1 MAISALNIN
10 IEDSRFVKNGNTV
23 LNGLLDY
30 YSNGKFSHT
39 KNGGYNHM
47 ATEQGFCALT
57 AYYRSLTIMNG
68 FYDMADGISY
78 QKVSKKVLEKKKTAA
93 SKTKTTKT
101 VKKTTKKSTKKNTSK
116 STVSDKDK
124 EEITSVKNN
133 KKSSSSNKKSNKN
146 TKTKSTKNSKSKT
159 NKKVK
164 KSNKKVKKS
173 NKKEE
178 SETTVKNQKIIQV
191 MMQKSEKKKLRL
203 MM

>member
-47 ATEQGFCALT
+47 ASEQGFCALT

-78 QKVSKKVLEKKKTAA
+78 QKVSKKFLKKRRLPLP
-93 SKTKTTKT
+93 
-101 VKKTTKKSTKKNTSK
+101 
-116 STVSDKDK
+116 
-124 EEITSVKNN
+124 
-133 KKSSSSNKKSNKN
+133 
-146 TKTKSTKNSKSKT
+146 
-159 NKKVK
+159 
-164 KSNKKVKKS
+164 
-173 NKKEE
+173 
-178 SETTVKNQKIIQV
+178 
-191 MMQKSEKKKLRL
+191 KLKQL
-203 MM
+203 KP